1 MQADADVATVTR
13 NGLVKVPMTNGET
26 GAFVQKRFV
35 LPCVEIW
42 SRNTHYC
49 ATLSFCL
56 NKSPGVGIV
65 RLALTPI
72 LVLGKLSPLKQWA
85 NYMRLCTFLHLITL
99 LTEYL
104 GQQLEDYVATLPVS
118 VKVLRTEKRS
128 GLIRARLLGAKHVK
142 GQVIT
147 FLDAHCECTEGW
159 LEPLLGRIAVD
170 RLVHLRCWIINFVM
184 FLANEEEMC

>member
-1 MQADADVATVTR
+1 
-13 NGLVKVPMTNGET
+13 
-26 GAFVQKRFV
+26 
-35 LPCVEIW
+35 
-42 SRNTHYC
+42 
-49 ATLSFCL
+49 
-56 NKSPGVGIV
+56 
-65 RLALTPI
+65 
-72 LVLGKLSPLKQWA
+72 
-85 NYMRLCTFLHLITL
+85 MRLCTFLHLITL
-99 LTEYL
+99 LIEYL

-184 FLANEEEMC
+184 FLANKEEMC